1 MPEQTIWTTFYVDN
15 ATVYISSKLD
25 ENCWS
30 GDSSDFWELDK
41 TIYSDHPTIDMC
53 LFIDNEVPTQYHSKD
68 KTIYLDRETID
79 LCLFI

>member
-25 ENCWS
+25 ENYWS

-41 TIYSDHPTIDMC
+41 TIYSDHATIDMC
-53 LFIDNEVPTQYHSKD
+53 LFI
-68 KTIYLDRETID
+68 
-79 LCLFI
+79 